1 MNKLETIYT
10 PNQRFR
16 EGILKTWVTMFKNI
30 YNSRE
35 LIFQLFRRDF
45 LMTYKKSYLGI
56 AWIIITPLVGIANW
70 AFLNYT
76 GVLNPGDTSIP
87 YPAYVLISTSLWG
100 LFIGF
105 YVASS
110 NTLNA
115 GAGFIMQVK
124 FPHEALLFKENF
136 QHLANFLI
144 SFGIILLTL
153 LIFGVKFSYTIV
165 FFPLSMIPL
174 FFLGSSIGLLSAV
187 INVVAVDVGKM
198 INKLMELLLYVTP
211 VLFASNTN
219 NKNLQIILKYN
230 PLTYLLGFARD
241 LLIESSVNNLD
252 IYILVSLLSFILF
265 LISLRLFYV
274 SEHRIIEKM
283 I

>member
-1 MNKLETIYT
+1 MNKLQTVYT
-10 PNQRFR
+10 PNQRFKD
-16 EGILKTWVTMFKNI
+16 GLLKTWITMFKNI
-30 YNSRE
+30 YDSRE

-76 GVLNPGDTSIP
+76 GVLNPGETSIP

-136 QHLANFLI
+136 QHLANFSI
-144 SFGIILLTL
+144 SFSIIIITL
-153 LIFGVKFSYTIV
+153 LVFGVKFSYTFV
-165 FFPLSMIPL
+165 FFPLAILPL

-187 INVVAVDVGKM
+187 INVVAIDIGKV

-211 VLFASNTN
+211 VLFASNTEN
-219 NKNLQIILKYN
+219 ENLSLILKYN

-241 LLIESSVNNLD
+241 LLIEGSAKNLD
-252 IYILVSLLSFILF
+252 IYLLVSCATFILF